1 MVVGAIE
8 RGPEG
13 GIQALDELWEGV
25 TVDGKHTHQRDL
37 PCGPGKGIELQ
48 QVIVG
53 AGCGER
59 LGDWMPDAAEN
70 TGGG

>member
-48 QVIVG
+48 
-53 AGCGER
+53 R